1 VTEIE
6 QLLAVEE
13 IKRLK
18 AKYFYCLDHKDW
30 ATWKKDVFAPDASL
44 YVPESRAEPYVGI
57 DNIIAWVSASTGDQ
71 VSVHHGHMP
80 VIEISSAD
88 TATGIW
94 AMEDR
99 LYRSKEHPLPGG
111 HTYLHGFGHY
121 HETYIRGPA
130 GWRIKTTR
138 LSRLRVEMVRIV

>member
-1 VTEIE
+1 MTDIE
-6 QLLAVEE
+6 RLLAIEE

-30 ATWKKDVFAPDASL
+30 ATWKSDVFAPDASL
-44 YVPESRAEPYVGI
+44 HVPESRPEPHTGV
-57 DNIIAWVSASTGDQ
+57 DNIVAWVSTSTGDQ

-80 VIEISSAD
+80 IIEITSAD

-99 LYRSKEHPLPGG
+99 LYRSKEQPLASG

-121 HETYIRGPA
+121 HETYSRGPA

-138 LSRLRVEMVRIV
+138 LTRLRVEMAKVV